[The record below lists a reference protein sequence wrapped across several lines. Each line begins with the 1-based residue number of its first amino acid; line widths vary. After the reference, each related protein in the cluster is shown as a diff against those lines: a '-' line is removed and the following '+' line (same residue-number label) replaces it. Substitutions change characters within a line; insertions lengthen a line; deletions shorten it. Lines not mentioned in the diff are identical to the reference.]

1 MFLDTCLF
9 LNRLSNL
16 LAYNCSQHNVI
27 FVCFSVV
34 FVVFFPLSF
43 LFLIIWVLSLF
54 LMVNVARDLLILF
67 KTNTQLLVL
76 WIFSII
82 FISIYLSF
90 WYLLFPS
97 TIDFFCSSVYNSFRW
112 QFRLFI
118 WGFLVSWRQP
128 VSLRISPLVQ
138 VLLHLLD
145 FVRLW
150 FHCCLSWLI
159 SCFILSLIHWFF
171 HSVFFNLHTVF
182 FFFFFFFF
190 FSFCGSFL
198 VSYHCG
204 QKRCLK

>member
-1 MFLDTCLF
+1 M
-9 LNRLSNL
+9 
-16 LAYNCSQHNVI
+16 
-27 FVCFSVV
+27 V
-34 FVVFFPLSF
+34 FVVIFPLSF
-43 LFLIIWVLSLF
+43 LFLIIWVPSLF
-54 LMVNVARDLLILF
+54 LMVNVARDLLILL

-76 WIFSII
+76 LMFSII
-82 FISIYLSF
+82 FISI
-90 WYLLFPS
+90 LFIYS
-97 TIDFFCSSVYNSFRW
+97 SDIYYFLATIDFFCSSVYNSFRW

-138 VLLHLLD
+138 ALLHPLD

-171 HSVFFNLHTVF
+171 HCVFFNLHTV
-182 FFFFFFFF
+182 FFFFFFF